1 MVGQRFFEKV
11 LSGWV
16 LYWETEPYELYSSEN
31 DKEIKL
37 YADFIE
43 EFKIELLV
51 PNMPVKS
58 KHLKLI

>member
-1 MVGQRFFEKV
+1 MVGQRFFENL

-43 EFKIELLV
+43 EFKIE
-51 PNMPVKS
+51 
-58 KHLKLI
+58 